1 MNRASNSAENSPR
14 KGALWQEK
22 ENKRK
27 QLAFAFYTEMGGC
40 GLKNMQLDGR

>member
-14 KGALWQEK
+14 KGVLWQEK

-27 QLAFAFYTEMGGC
+27 QLAFVFYTEMDGY